1 MSRVGEIAR
10 NASCDETNS
19 RDFQIQVFQVM
30 LSGSLNFDHCEVT
43 HMEGPAKR
51 KWTTLRNI
59 ASPQEKSAGEE
70 VLLSVPETVVE
81 PVAVLTEEVFDE
93 PAVPAEGGVVSVL
106 VVHPITST
114 ARLIRETLENFTGCV
129 VVTTADPLR
138 AFELALQKRHGL
150 FLFAM
155 QIGELSGP
163 MLYELIAKASVAGR
177 GPGLLAPGV
186 IFVREKDD
194 PKLPDELTRDARVK
208 DVLNKPIRIERLL
221 QAVAGVLEVRDPTA
235 GG

>member
-1 MSRVGEIAR
+1 
-10 NASCDETNS
+10 
-19 RDFQIQVFQVM
+19 M
-30 LSGSLNFDHCEVT
+30 LSGPLKFYHCVVT
-43 HMEGPAKR
+43 PMESPVKR
-51 KWTTLRNI
+51 KWTTFRNLT
-59 ASPQEKSAGEE
+59 SPQEKSPGEE
-70 VLLSVPETVVE
+70 VLLTVPETVAE
-81 PVAVLTEEVFDE
+81 AVPETVSETMTEAADALTEEIFDE
-93 PAVPAEGGVVSVL
+93 PVVAAEAGVVSVL
-106 VVHPITST
+106 VAHPIAST
-114 ARLIRETLENFTGCV
+114 ARLIRETLENFTGCR

-163 MLYELIAKASVAGR
+163 MLYELISKACVAGR

-194 PKLPDELTRDARVK
+194 LKLPDALARDARVK

-221 QAVAGVLEVRDPTA
+221 QAVAGVLKVRDPTA
-235 GG
+235 GKGITSDF